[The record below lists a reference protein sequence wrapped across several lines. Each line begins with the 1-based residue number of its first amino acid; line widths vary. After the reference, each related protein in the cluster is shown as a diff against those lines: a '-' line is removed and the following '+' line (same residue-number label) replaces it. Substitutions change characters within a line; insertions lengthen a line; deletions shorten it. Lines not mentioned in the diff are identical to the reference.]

1 MTDLANG
8 CKARGLMPFANF
20 NRMHVVPPCVVTE
33 AQAREGLEIL
43 DQAFGDIDS
52 YYQG

>member
-1 MTDLANG
+1 MTDLVTE
-8 CKARGLMPFANF
+8 CKKRGLMPFANF

-33 AQAREGLEIL
+33 AEAREGLKIL
-43 DQAFGDIDS
+43 DQAFSAIDS

>member
-1 MTDLANG
+1 MTDLTTE
-8 CKARGLMPFANF
+8 CKKRGLMPFANF

-33 AQAREGLEIL
+33 EEALAGLEII
-43 DQAFGDIDS
+43 DQAFTVIDS